1 MVKDNKDEASCSI
14 CGKVLKTPGSSTS
27 GLRDH
32 LTKVHEIVPE
42 PITQPNSKPKF
53 MEGDIYLVRPQCSKK
68 DKACGGQKS
77 FIWKYMTKE
86 SKDEAKCSICG
97 KVLSTPKGTTT
108 SAREHLNRIHDIIG

>member
-32 LTKVHEIVPE
+32 LTKVHGIVPE
-42 PITQPNSKPKF
+42 PIIQPNPKLKVV
-53 MEGDIYLVRPQCSKK
+53 EDDSYYGHPLCSKM
-68 DKACGGQKS
+68 DKAFGGQKS
-77 FIWKYMTKE
+77 FIWRYMTKE

-97 KVLSTPKGTTT
+97 KVLRTPKG
-108 SAREHLNRIHDIIG
+108 